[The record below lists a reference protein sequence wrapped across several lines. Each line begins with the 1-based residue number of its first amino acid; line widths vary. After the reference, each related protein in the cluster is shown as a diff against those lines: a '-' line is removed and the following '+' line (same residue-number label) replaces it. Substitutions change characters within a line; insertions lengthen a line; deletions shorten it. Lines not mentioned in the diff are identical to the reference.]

1 MKLFLILIL
10 QLLWIG
16 IFPQVP
22 QNSSKL
28 PTPTSEFFKSIN
40 LNSRITI
47 EEYIKTYFSGGKH
60 IKVLD
65 STAWDTDG
73 IFRDCHTVTE
83 YERVTIENYNCEMF
97 STFNFIFKGYSKA
110 EVMRIMRLLFTDTDY
125 DYWEGDNYG
134 PIEEGAGCFMSI
146 TQKPSET
153 IVSYGC
159 EC

>member
-22 QNSSKL
+22 QNSLKL

-73 IFRDCHTVTE
+73 
-83 YERVTIENYNCEMF
+83 
-97 STFNFIFKGYSKA
+97 TFGSYFIFYQKENKSWINKL
-110 EVMRIMRLLFTDTDY
+110 IKLDT
-125 DYWEGDNYG
+125 
-134 PIEEGAGCFMSI
+134 
-146 TQKPSET
+146 
-153 IVSYGC
+153 
-159 EC
+159 